1 MRQNRWEAIFHCPP
15 NFVTL
20 VMTNEETKR
29 VWAMD
34 CESHRQV
41 CGQCLKI
48 GVEQIIW
55 RLLIRRF
62 FENSENFGEIR

>member
-1 MRQNRWEAIFHCPP
+1 
-15 NFVTL
+15 
-20 VMTNEETKR
+20 